1 MKHKNQN
8 LLSKDY
14 AAQLGEEF
22 VTLVEIIAALRGPQ
36 GCPWDKEQTQSSLT
50 QYAIEEAFE
59 LAEAIESGNQQEI
72 KDELGDF
79 MFQVILQAQVAQDEK
94 HFRLTDVMK
103 NLGEKL
109 VRRHPHVFSDV
120 QVSGTEEVWKNWE
133 QLKAKEK
140 VKPVFSYPRN
150 LPALQAS
157 YKIGVKSQG
166 YKFDWENSSQVLE
179 KVREELRE
187 VDEAFSHAKSASSP
201 SDKDSHLEEEIGDL
215 LFSIAQF
222 ARHNN
227 IEPEQA
233 LRRANKKFEDRFNLV
248 LKLAGGISKDDFAAL
263 PIEEKEKLWS
273 QAKLHLK

>member
-233 LRRANKKFEDRFNLV
+233 LRRANKK
-248 LKLAGGISKDDFAAL
+248 I
-263 PIEEKEKLWS
+263 
-273 QAKLHLK
+273 